1 LPLLRKPDL
10 DTQYSIKPEASA
22 DDSEEFSGEDYFD
35 ESDAE
40 RFKELERTAYARS
53 LEPPSAAE
61 IAEIL
66 AGLDLPDDEP
76 GE

>member
-1 LPLLRKPDL
+1 MPLLNKLNL
-10 DTQYSIKPEASA
+10 DAQYSIKREASA
-22 DDSEEFSGEDYFD
+22 DECEDFFD

-40 RFKELERTAYARS
+40 RFRELERTAYARS
-53 LEPPSAAE
+53 LEPASPAE